1 MRITI
6 RERSAEMA
14 KTKTEAVD
22 KTVTAPAQEAPA
34 EDTYPLSDLMQASRQ
49 VFGVPSEVVVAALMG
64 TKKQEY
70 TVTEVR
76 AAINEFMNKEVK

>member
-1 MRITI
+1 M
-6 RERSAEMA
+6 SKA
-14 KTKTEAVD
+14 KTEAVE
-22 KTVTAPAQEAPA
+22 KTATAPVEAVPA
-34 EDTYPLSDLMQASRQ
+34 EDTYPLEELKQASRQ

-64 TKKQEY
+64 TKKEEY